1 MHEFNLIKKFFLK
14 LSNKNKSSLNLNDD
28 VFFDKKKG
36 IVVSVDTYNEGNHF
50 YNFNYPDL
58 VIKKILRSSISD
70 LICKGVEPKFY
81 FISASGNK
89 KTFSINNLLKISKS
103 LKKEQKKYGIIL
115 CGGDTTFSNKLAFS
129 ITSIG
134 YAKNIVFRNNSNL
147 DDDIY
152 VTGKLGDSYMGLQI
166 LKNKIKVKKKIR
178 NYFVSKYYKPDIQ
191 IGLSKKLLSFANS
204 SIDISDGLIA
214 DLEKMLNLQNLSYQ
228 LFIDKIPI
236 SKLLKKLIKN
246 KKIKK
251 SKLISNG
258 DDYQVLFT
266 ADKEKSRIILKT
278 SKILGIKIT
287 KIGKINSNKKK
298 STIIDKKG
306 KQILIKNKG
315 YIHKF

>member
-1 MHEFNLIKKFFLK
+1 
-14 LSNKNKSSLNLNDD
+14 
-28 VFFDKKKG
+28 
-36 IVVSVDTYNEGNHF
+36 
-50 YNFNYPDL
+50 
-58 VIKKILRSSISD
+58 
-70 LICKGVEPKFY
+70 
-81 FISASGNK
+81 
-89 KTFSINNLLKISKS
+89 
-103 LKKEQKKYGIIL
+103 
-115 CGGDTTFSNKLAFS
+115 
-129 ITSIG
+129 
-134 YAKNIVFRNNSNL
+134 
-147 DDDIY
+147 
-152 VTGKLGDSYMGLQI
+152 MGLQI

-178 NYFVSKYYKPDIQ
+178 DYFVSKYYKPDIQ
-191 IGLSKKLLSFANS
+191 ITLAKKLLSFANS

-214 DLEKMLNLQNLSYQ
+214 DLEKMLNSQNLSYQ

-236 SKLLKKLIKN
+236 SKILKKLIKN
-246 KKIKK
+246 KNIKK

-306 KQILIKNKG
+306 KQILLKNKG